1 MQETNSARRAA
12 RDAALRERAS
22 GDESATAPPTPQE
35 LSAIEGG
42 LPPHTN
48 VLFLCKS
55 VTLASRVKSHSEQLM
70 LPLGEPPADSE
81 RLKLDFSA
89 AEPELRAPLFL
100 SSSEWLVLLDRCLPP
115 DQRWFKSEQEEAQFK
130 EAINGTGDGLASLLS
145 HMELAEGDDRPT
157 RAPAAH
163 EHVHDASEA
172 RPLGDDSP
180 TRSTGD
186 ARGGAAA
193 AARQRRQKGNAA
205 PEARRELLTFEM
217 FEQLFQGH
225 KTLRSLSV
233 STLYREATR
242 YIGTRRPRPVRDPSQ
257 SLPRRPS
264 PTSRAAARR

>member
-1 MQETNSARRAA
+1 M
-12 RDAALRERAS
+12 
-22 GDESATAPPTPQE
+22 
-35 LSAIEGG
+35 
-42 LPPHTN
+42 
-48 VLFLCKS
+48 LFLCKS
-55 VTLASRVKSHSEQLM
+55 RTLASRIESHHAGLVA
-70 LPLGEPPADSE
+70 PLGAQPPPAA
-81 RLKLDFSA
+81 RLKEAFVA
-89 AEPELRAPLFL
+89 AEPELDAPLFL

-145 HMELAEGDDRPT
+145 HMELAEGDDSPT

>member
-115 DQRWFKSEQEEAQFK
+115 DQRWFKSDQEEARFLS
-130 EAINGTGDGLASLLS
+130 ATDGGGDSLAPLL
-145 HMELAEGDDRPT
+145 
-157 RAPAAH
+157 APAEPSSPRDLANGRG
-163 EHVHDASEA
+163 EA
-172 RPLGDDSP
+172 
-180 TRSTGD
+180 
-186 ARGGAAA
+186 GAAG
-193 AARQRRQKGNAA
+193 AARRAKRASGAG
-205 PEARRELLTFEM
+205 ERSLLTFEG
-217 FEQLFQGH
+217 FGRLLQGH
-225 KTLRSLSV
+225 SSLKDKQLHV
-233 STLYREATR
+233 GALYRE
-242 YIGTRRPRPVRDPSQ
+242 V
-257 SLPRRPS
+257 SLPQATPLSPAPPPCPPS
-264 PTSRAAARR
+264 PIATTILAAGAPFGIAATVAT